1 MPVTTVISNA
11 HRFVPKGSAATTSV
25 GEHHSESMES

>member
-1 MPVTTVISNA
+1 MPVATVISNGHHFA
-11 HRFVPKGSAATTSV
+11 LTESAASV